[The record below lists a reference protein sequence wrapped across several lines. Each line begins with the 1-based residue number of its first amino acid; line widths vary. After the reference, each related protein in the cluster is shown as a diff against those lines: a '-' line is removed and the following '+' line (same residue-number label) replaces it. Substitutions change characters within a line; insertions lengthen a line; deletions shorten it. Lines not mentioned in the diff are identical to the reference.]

1 MASSVAILN
10 PDLFRRLVPLVM
22 LYSGRLGTALI
33 GLLILP
39 VFSRQLGTEQFGAV
53 AVILSMQA
61 LLVMLDLGL
70 SVSVGRDVASLK
82 NEQIF
87 RARAMLVHAEKILVR
102 LYGAL
107 MGAALLLNP
116 WLDMP
121 LNSAT
126 LLAVILLFGLV
137 THQNICQV
145 ALLARQDYVWAGAA
159 QLVGVVSRHL
169 LTLAGFHLIEA
180 TLDVFVWTQLLG
192 AVLFAVSTRMRL
204 LAKLPETSS
213 EILLSS
219 QPAARRLSMALLLQG
234 VAGACVMQLDK
245 PIVGALTGASQT
257 APYYLATVLS
267 LTPLTFLAGPM
278 VQFFQPKLIAA
289 LSKDEVSLEARQLR
303 FFLSSIVA
311 TAFVPGLLLWLA
323 AGPVTELWLRG
334 LPEQPLVAEYTRV
347 IVVGATIG
355 ALGYVPHVLL
365 VARQEYAFLA
375 SSSSL
380 LTLMTL
386 LATTWA
392 AWRGDVR
399 MVCYIYAVY
408 HVTAA
413 VVLWWRAR
421 TLDATLRRVLAPATP
436 MALMACAGFAGA
448 CFLLQHLLH

>member
-1 MASSVAILN
+1 VIAIL
-10 PDLFRRLVPLVM
+10 
-22 LYSGRLGTALI
+22 
-33 GLLILP
+33 
-39 VFSRQLGTEQFGAV
+39 
-53 AVILSMQA
+53 LSLQT
-61 LLVMLDLGL
+61 LLVILDLGL
-70 SVSVGRDVASLK
+70 AISIGRDVASLSA
-82 NEQIF
+82 EQLPLV
-87 RARAMLVHAEKILVR
+87 RAMLFHAEKVLAVLYAGILLFTLVAR
-102 LYGAL
+102 LFF
-107 MGAALLLNP
+107 
-116 WLDMP
+116 DMP
-121 LNSAT
+121 LGFSG
-126 LLAVILLFGLV
+126 LLVTVLLFGAI
-137 THQNICQV
+137 THQNVSQV

-245 PIVGALTGASQT
+245 PIVGALTGAAQT

-278 VQFFQPKLIAA
+278 VQFFQPKLMAA

-323 AGPVTELWLRG
+323 AVPVTELWLRG

-448 CFLLQHLLH
+448 CFLLQYLLH